1 MERGKSPQ
9 RTGIN
14 MFSVSTYLLLKS
26 LVYLPVTFQFVLKIM
41 ILYVYVYTYDVKKK
55 GRNVLTG
62 QNRIR
67 VERQEYPKKTL
78 IDAIEEKL
86 GD

>member
-1 MERGKSPQ
+1 
-9 RTGIN
+9 